1 MIDIEING
9 KALQVEPG
17 GTIMDAAHQAGTY
30 IPHFCYHKKLSIA
43 ANCRMCLVQVEK
55 APKPLPACATPI
67 TAGMKVFTH
76 SELAVSAQKGV
87 MEFLLINHPLDCPIC
102 DQGGECQLQDLAVGY
117 GDSVSHYQEEKRVV
131 VDKDLGALVATDMT
145 RCINCTRCIRFTQE
159 IAGVMELGQAFRGE
173 HAEVM
178 SFVEQTV
185 DSELSGNIID
195 LCPVGALTSKPFRFS
210 ARTWE
215 LSRRKSISPHDSL
228 GSNLIVQTKNDRV
241 MRVLPHENEG
251 INECWL
257 SDKDRY
263 SYEAL
268 NSSERLTRPMVK
280 QDGVWH
286 EVDWSVALDYV
297 AHTLRDVVK
306 TDGGAALGGLLSPH
320 ATLEE
325 LYLGQKLLRGLGCEN
340 IDTRLRHSDFSADGK
355 RSGIPW
361 LGMKIAELSQLDSVL
376 VVGSFLRKDHPL
388 IAQRLRQSA
397 KRGAQI
403 TFLHST
409 GDDQLIQLAGQVVV
423 RPSQLPSMLAQ
434 VVKSVSAKKNI
445 AIEALDA
452 DAAYAELA
460 ISAEAEQIAQSLVS
474 GRNTGILLGNFAQ
487 QHPQAAMLHALAHQ
501 LAILI
506 GGKLGFLG
514 EAANSL
520 GAYVAKA
527 LPQAGGLTADAM
539 FSQPRRA
546 YILLGVEPELDCAY
560 GMQALTTLS
569 QAASVI
575 VLSPF
580 KSKTALGYADVLLPV
595 SPFTETSGTFI
606 NCEGRVQGFYAAV
619 KPLAE
624 TRPAWKVLRVLA
636 NLLDIPGFNYSSSE
650 EVKAEALGITGG
662 GAEFIS
668 GLDNGVSG
676 IAINLGSE
684 PDTIDTTSLERVA
697 DVPIHFSDMLVRYAP
712 SLQKTKDSAIPMAHM
727 NGAMLARFGIARG
740 DLVRLSADGTTALQ
754 GFRAKSDLLDVAEG
768 VRDSASQGMSA
779 TLYTEL
785 DANLPDNV
793 VRIASGHIN
802 TVSAGPM
809 FTLLRVAKA

>member
-1 MIDIEING
+1 VIDIELNG
-9 KALQVEPG
+9 KALQVAPG
-17 GTIMDAAHQAGTY
+17 STIMDAAHQAGTY

-67 TAGMKVFTH
+67 TPGMKIFTH

-117 GDSVSHYQEEKRVV
+117 GDSASKYEEEKRVV
-131 VDKDLGALVATDMT
+131 ADKDLGPLVKTDMT

-178 SFVEQTV
+178 PFVEKTV

-241 MRVLPHENEG
+241 MRVLPRENEE
-251 INECWL
+251 INECWI

-268 NSSERLTRPMVK
+268 NSSSRLTSPMIK

-286 EVDWSVALDYV
+286 EVEWSVALDYV
-297 AHTLRDVVK
+297 AHSLRDIAK
-306 TDGGAALGGLLSPH
+306 AGAETIGGLFSPH

-340 IDTRLRHSDFSADGK
+340 IDTRLRHSDFSADEK
-355 RSGIPW
+355 RHGLPW
-361 LGMKIAELSQLDSVL
+361 LGMKITELSQLDRVL

-388 IAQRLRQSA
+388 VAQRLRQSA

-403 TFLHST
+403 NFLHSA
-409 GDDQLIQLAGQVVV
+409 GDDQFIRRSGQAVLP
-423 RPSQLPSMLAQ
+423 PSQMPSFLAQ
-434 VVKSVSAKKNI
+434 IVKAVCAQKKLPVEAIDI
-445 AIEALDA
+445 AGAFKD
-452 DAAYAELA
+452 LA
-460 ISAEAEQIAQSLVS
+460 ISTEAERIAQSLIS
-474 GRNTGILLGNFAQ
+474 GRSPGILLGNFAQ
-487 QHPQAAMLHALAHQ
+487 QHPQAATLHALAFR
-501 LAILI
+501 LSELI
-506 GGKLGFLG
+506 GGKMGFLG

-527 LPQAGGLTADAM
+527 VPQEHGLNAHSMLAK
-539 FSQPRRA
+539 PRRA
-546 YILLGVEPELDCAY
+546 YVLLGVEPELDCAHAL
-560 GMQALTTLS
+560 QALAALN
-569 QAASVI
+569 QAASVV
-575 VLSPF
+575 VLSSF
-580 KSKTALGYADVLLPV
+580 KSQAALSYADVLLPV

-606 NCEGRVQGFYAAV
+606 NCEGRVQSFYAAV
-619 KPLAE
+619 KPLAQ

-636 NLLDIPGFNYSSSE
+636 NLLNIPGFDYSSSE
-650 EVKAEALGITGG
+650 EVKAEALGAVKSDTSD
-662 GAEFIS
+662 FVT
-668 GLDNGVSG
+668 GLDN
-676 IAINLGSE
+676 AISDLPIHLSSDFPIENV
-684 PDTIDTTSLERVA
+684 ERVA
-697 DVPIHFSDMLVRYAP
+697 DVPIHFADMLARYAP
-712 SLQKTKDSAIPMAHM
+712 ALQKTKDSASPVARM
-727 NGAMLARFGIARG
+727 NSVTLSRFGLISGGRVKVGAGDTANIASSA
-740 DLVRLSADGTTALQ
+740 DLSALMP
-754 GFRAKSDLLDVAEG
+754 V
-768 VRDSASQGMSA
+768 
-779 TLYTEL
+779 EL
-785 DANLPDNV
+785 DDHLADNV
-793 VRIASGHIN
+793 IRIASGHAS
-802 TVSAGPM
+802 TVVVGPM
-809 FTLLRVAKA
+809 FASLQVEKA